1 MRCIFPT
8 KKRKM
13 EQKVIRELTSA
24 EILERM
30 DEEKRQLT
38 KLKLNHAVS
47 PLENPNKIKAY
58 RKTIARLLTEMRRR
72 VMNGETVTKTAKI
85 S

>member
-1 MRCIFPT
+1 
-8 KKRKM
+8 M
-13 EQKVIRELTSA
+13 EQKVIRELTTG
-24 EILERM
+24 EIIERM

-58 RKTIARLLTEMRRR
+58 RKTIARLETELRRR
-72 VMNGETVTKTAKI
+72 SLGLEQPAKNKI
-85 S
+85 

>member
-1 MRCIFPT
+1 
-8 KKRKM
+8 M
-13 EQKVIRELTSA
+13 EQKVIRELTTS
-24 EILERM
+24 EVLERL

-58 RKTIARLLTEMRRR
+58 RKTIARLETEVRHR
-72 VMNGETVTKTAKI
+72 VQNGEKVTKAVKKH
-85 S
+85 

>member
-1 MRCIFPT
+1 
-8 KKRKM
+8 M
-13 EQKVIRELTSA
+13 EQKVIIELTTA

-30 DEEKRQLT
+30 EEEKRQLT

-58 RKTIARLLTEMRRR
+58 RKTIARLETELRRR
-72 VMNGETVTKTAKI
+72 AIADQKVKSGK
-85 S
+85 

>member
-1 MRCIFPT
+1 
-8 KKRKM
+8 M
-13 EQKVIRELTSA
+13 EQKVIRELTTG

-58 RKTIARLLTEMRRR
+58 RKTIARLETELRHR
-72 VMNGETVTKTAKI
+72 VLSGEKITKAIKK
-85 S
+85 

>member
-1 MRCIFPT
+1 
-8 KKRKM
+8 M
-13 EQKVIRELTSA
+13 EQKVIRELTSG
-24 EILERM
+24 EILERL
-30 DEEKRQLT
+30 EEENRQLT

-58 RKTIARLLTEMRRR
+58 RKTIARLETEMRRR
-72 VMNGETVTKTAKI
+72 VMGGEKITKTVKK

>member
-1 MRCIFPT
+1 
-8 KKRKM
+8 M

-58 RKTIARLLTEMRRR
+58 RKTIARLETEMRRR
-72 VMNGETVTKTAKI
+72 VISGEKITKTGKL
-85 S
+85 